1 MLLLLLLGEVERVVL
16 LVVEGRTTERV
27 VVDLVVERVGVDIV
41 LFVGVYVL
49 FCTCDLVV
57 ADLVLLLTEGVLVVF
72 LYPFI
77 YDTLDVLL
85 FIG

>member
-1 MLLLLLLGEVERVVL
+1 MLLLRGEVERVVL

-77 YDTLDVLL
+77 YDILDVLL
-85 FIG
+85 FIE